1 MKENPRNVQKIYQQN
16 VRDILPDTI
25 FSHELKHAAGINR
38 DSYSSKIKQNT
49 SLNIISNIVLFLI
62 FIIILI
68 IRITFIQIIDNL

>member
-25 FSHELKHAAGINR
+25 FLHELKHAAGIKR

-49 SLNIISNIVLFLI
+49 SSNIISNIV
-62 FIIILI
+62 FIINIYYYNNI
-68 IRITFIQIIDNL
+68 